1 MGWCGRLR
9 ARLFATRPADV
20 QRIVDALETAGCQPC
35 LAGGWG
41 IDALLGR
48 ITRRHDDI
56 DVIIDQGTDT
66 AAQRALAELG
76 YCEVRTGVAAGPY
89 MPVRTVVR
97 DPPGRTVDL
106 LPMSLSALG
115 ELPAAGSGDAS
126 HEVVVV
132 GTIRGASFRCLSAS
146 VQLMFHEGYEHGPE
160 ERQDVAL
167 LREYLGLDGV
177 ADGDRRH
184 LSGGASA

>member
-1 MGWCGRLR
+1 MCSGSS
-9 ARLFATRPADV
+9 ARWTA
-20 QRIVDALETAGCQPC
+20 AGCQPC

-56 DVIIDQGTDT
+56 DVIIGQGTEA

-106 LPMSLSALG
+106 LPLSLSSLDG
-115 ELPAAGSGDAS
+115 SPSAARGAAS
-126 HEVVVV
+126 HDPVVT
-132 GTIRGASFRCLSAS
+132 GTIRGKPFRCLSAS

-167 LREYLGLDGV
+167 LRDLLGLDGGAE
-177 ADGDRRH
+177 ADRGH
-184 LSGGASA
+184 LPGGADA